1 MDVRSRYDAI
11 IDYLKENDAADVSTL
26 SEFFQ
31 VSEMTI
37 RRDLDRLEKDKIL
50 IRVHGGAKLLTR
62 NMYEPSLDKRLKKQS
77 KEKMKIGKFAASLVE
92 AGDSI
97 AIDDSSTTNAIIP
110 YLKVPVTV
118 VTNHINVAVALANNE
133 FADVILLGGR
143 LRKSSMSFVDKTM
156 ETAMEQYRIDKA
168 FLSAKS
174 IDLEG
179 NIFDATSDEGNS
191 KRVFLKNSCQK
202 YFLFDHTKLNTI
214 AFYKVCGIQDTYTVI
229 MDRYEPDVKMQ
240 LDFKDYCE
248 KHGVELHL
256 I

>member
-11 IDYLKENDAADVSTL
+11 IDYLKENDTADVSTL
-26 SEFFQ
+26 SKFFE

-62 NMYEPSLDKRLKKQS
+62 NMYEPSLNNRLKKQL
-77 KEKMKIGKFAASLVE
+77 KEKKRIGKFAASLVE
-92 AGDSI
+92 AGDAI
-97 AIDDSSTTNAIIP
+97 AIDDSSTTYAMVP

-118 VTNHINVAVALANNE
+118 VTNHISVAVALANNE

-143 LRKSSMSFVDKTM
+143 LRKASMSFVDKTM
-156 ETAMEQYRIDKA
+156 ETMMEQYRIDKV

-179 NIFDATSDEGNS
+179 NIFDATAEEGNS

-202 YFLFDHTKLNTI
+202 YFLFDHTKLNTV
-214 AFYKVCGIQDTYTVI
+214 AFYKVCNIQDKYTVI
-229 MDRYEPDVKMQ
+229 MDRYDSDEKMQ
-240 LDFKDYCE
+240 LEFKDYCE
-248 KHGVELHL
+248 KHGAGFYL